1 MGLRRSLALRRTS
14 IFSSSRGRRAISVPL
29 TPVKKGLS
37 RSLADSPPRRSGHV
51 TGPDG
56 TAFQAD
62 SAGSIPVT
70 RSKRERAARALVS
83 GRSSEGVMI
92 ASPLSR
98 ARCVPD
104 WERSA
109 SARLLI
115 SSAMIFVAQRRA
127 VLVDQRSV
135 RAAGAHPV
143 HEFAKASP
151 GLTGQRVTD
160 MPQVVNVVLS
170 PAPDSRGDDVRNRER
185 AEARH
190 QVNPD
195 KALVEPQCP
204 GTQVRTFCDP
214 SSGVVREQDRPTSG
228 SSQLTQYGPS
238 RPRRDRVG
246 TGLEHG
252 LVISSTAS

>member
-1 MGLRRSLALRRTS
+1 MP
-14 IFSSSRGRRAISVPL
+14 SSSLPYCLGRVRRAISVPL
-29 TPVKKGLS
+29 TPVTSGLS
-37 RSLADSPPRRSGHV
+37 RSPADTPPRRSGHV

-56 TAFQAD
+56 TDSQAD

-70 RSKRERAARALVS
+70 RSKRERAARALFS
-83 GRSSEGVMI
+83 GRSSEWGHD

-151 GLTGQRVTD
+151 GLTGQRVTG

-170 PAPDSRGDDVRNRER
+170 PARRIRGAVTS
-185 AEARH
+185 ATARG
-190 QVNPD
+190 PR
-195 KALVEPQCP
+195 P
-204 GTQVRTFCDP
+204 GTR
-214 SSGVVREQDRPTSG
+214 
-228 SSQLTQYGPS
+228 
-238 RPRRDRVG
+238 
-246 TGLEHG
+246 
-252 LVISSTAS
+252 

>member
-83 GRSSEGVMI
+83 GRSSEGVMM
-92 ASPLSR
+92 PR
-98 ARCVPD
+98 RCLVPVACPIGSV
-104 WERSA
+104 RLR
-109 SARLLI
+109 RLLI
-115 SSAMIFVAQRRA
+115 SSAIIFVAQRRA

-151 GLTGQRVTD
+151 GLTGQRVTG
-160 MPQVVNVVLS
+160 MPQVANVVLS
-170 PAPDSRGDDVRNRER
+170 PARRIRGAVTS
-185 AEARH
+185 ATARG
-190 QVNPD
+190 PR
-195 KALVEPQCP
+195 P
-204 GTQVRTFCDP
+204 GTR
-214 SSGVVREQDRPTSG
+214 
-228 SSQLTQYGPS
+228 
-238 RPRRDRVG
+238 
-246 TGLEHG
+246 
-252 LVISSTAS
+252 